1 MLQKF
6 QLRNSRY
13 YFKTLSYDD
22 ESGFGRFIRKSVL
35 NFLRYGGGCR
45 FYYLFIT

>member
-1 MLQKF
+1 MYASKTPATEFIL
-6 QLRNSRY
+6 L
-13 YFKTLSYDD
+13 KTLSYDD